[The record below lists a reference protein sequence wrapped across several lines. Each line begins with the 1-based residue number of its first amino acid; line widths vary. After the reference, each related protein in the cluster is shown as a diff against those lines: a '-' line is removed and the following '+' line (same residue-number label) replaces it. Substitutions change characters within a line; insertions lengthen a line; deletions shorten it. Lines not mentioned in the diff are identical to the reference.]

1 VNDTLFDVLGIGAN
15 SVDYV
20 YRLPEFPDPDTSA
33 AKLRIAQ
40 DAVLCGGQ
48 TATVLCTCAAMGLRT
63 TYIGVTGDDDNGE
76 RIRRELQRRGV
87 NMQHAPVH
95 RARNA
100 FAVILVDGRRGE
112 RVVLWHRDAALALS
126 TGELDAAVIAAS
138 RLVHVDDT
146 DEDAAIRAASLARS
160 AAVPVTSDIE
170 RLTERTEELV
180 AAVTVPIFAEHV
192 LEQLT
197 GERDFERALRKVQSK
212 RGGAKPPPPRLR
224 RSTEATGEGGRTR
237 PTGGSGSG
245 PFGPGDDLICVT
257 LGARGAMLLEGGRL
271 HHAPGLRVKVVDTT
285 GAGDVFRGAF
295 IAALLRGDSPAEIL
309 RFANAAA
316 ALSCTRLGAIDSV
329 PALEET
335 LALANGPT

>member
-1 VNDTLFDVLGIGAN
+1 VNDILFDVLGVGAN

-33 AKLRIAQ
+33 AKLPIAQ

-48 TATVLCTCAAMGLRT
+48 TATALCTCAAMGLRAK
-63 TYIGVTGDDDNGE
+63 YVGAIGDDDNGR
-76 RIRRELQRRGV
+76 RIRRELERRGV
-87 NMQHAPVH
+87 NVDHTYVH

-112 RVVLWHRDAALALS
+112 RVVLWHRDAALALQP
-126 TGELDAAVIAAS
+126 GELDASVVAAS

-146 DEDAAIRAASLARS
+146 DEDAAFRAASLARS
-160 AAVPVTSDIE
+160 AGVPVTSDIE
-170 RLTERTEELV
+170 RLTERTEKLV
-180 AAVTVPIFAEHV
+180 AAVTIPIFAEHV

-197 GERDFERALRKVQSK
+197 GERDVERALRMVQSK
-212 RGGAKPPPPRLR
+212 RGGSKPPPPRLR

-237 PTGGSGSG
+237 PTGERG
-245 PFGPGDDLICVT
+245 PVGPGDDLICVT
-257 LGARGAMLLEGGRL
+257 LGAQGAMLLEGDQL
-271 HHAPGLRVKVVDTT
+271 HHVSALRVEVVDTT

-295 IAALLRGDSPAEIL
+295 MTALLRGDSPEEIL

-316 ALSCTRLGAIDSV
+316 ALSCTRVGAIDGV
-329 PALEET
+329 PTLQET
-335 LALANGPT
+335 LTLARGQP